1 MLIKWLPKYYLF
13 SWAET
18 PNIYCIG
25 IYSNGY
31 AQNILGGIFMRG
43 MDVIFDRAQQKIGFA
58 HSDCDSSFIYTDYK
72 HPTIPPKYY
81 EKVSNS
87 VISFNEILLL
97 VFIAFILLVFF
108 LAFHCKPRKNL
119 EQIFDE
125 EPNHVIDSA
134 HNVSV

>member
-1 MLIKWLPKYYLF
+1 
-13 SWAET
+13 
-18 PNIYCIG
+18 
-25 IYSNGY
+25 
-31 AQNILGGIFMRG
+31 MRG